1 MSNPLEKEE
10 TAQSIL
16 IKTALME
23 APFLLGGF
31 AAWFLTDQW
40 IWLIAGI
47 VLGGAM
53 WIPALSKL
61 KRIGE
66 RSNASG

>member
-1 MSNPLEKEE
+1 MANPLEKEE
-10 TAQSIL
+10 TAQSVL

-23 APFLLGGF
+23 APLLVGGF
-31 AAWFLTDQW
+31 VGWFLTGQW
-40 IWLIAGI
+40 TWLVIGI
-47 VLGGAM
+47 VLGGAV
-53 WIPALSKL
+53 WIPALLKL

>member
-1 MSNPLEKEE
+1 MSNPLEKQESAE
-10 TAQSIL
+10 SIL

-23 APFLLGGF
+23 APLLVGGF
-31 AAWFLTDQW
+31 AAWFLTGQW